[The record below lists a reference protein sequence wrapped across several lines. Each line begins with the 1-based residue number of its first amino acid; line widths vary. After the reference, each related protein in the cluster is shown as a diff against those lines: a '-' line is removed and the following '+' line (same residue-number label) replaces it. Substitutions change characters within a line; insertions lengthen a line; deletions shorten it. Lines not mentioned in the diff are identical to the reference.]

1 MLSIRWVCPCAVR
14 RRFPGNRR
22 DNRDSVSTSS
32 QNRYAPLPLF
42 LAAAVFILTGPVF
55 WIGVEAPGG
64 DRPVHVAENSA
75 LFQQVYPAMHYGF
88 GRLAQG
94 EFPLWNNRQLCG
106 VPFFADPRNAV
117 LQPLNAVFFFL
128 ETSRAMAVHA
138 FLSLSLMGF
147 FFVVFMRSMN
157 LRYIPAVLGG
167 MAYMC
172 CGATAAAMSRP
183 ACVNA
188 LVWLPLLLCL
198 VREFMTHRPC
208 GLLVAAGGIVT
219 ALLMLSG
226 APLMIFTT
234 LVLAFGYGAIALLRN
249 SPATEA
255 AGQTTPYN
263 RWERLRGLLMMA
275 CLGIALSCVQWLP
288 AVAWVRGLD
297 APLSFLAQF
306 SVDGEAPHTLRG
318 LLAQL
323 LEAHAAHLPALAYL
337 GVSALLLI
345 PSALFH
351 SIPRWERWFFFVC
364 AATLVLLP
372 LGRLESESSV
382 GALLALAYPASF
394 AACVLTALGADRLF
408 AVRRDPLTPRLWG
421 PLVLIAVVF
430 VLVFLI
436 VPDTVRGRMLPG
448 AAAIAL
454 FAVFRT
460 TWAGV
465 LSGVI
470 LLVFQFIDLNAS
482 LVNHQGHP
490 FFARESGVTVEEP
503 LASLVRE
510 TALDD
515 RVLVSAYPGE
525 CCVHPNMGMSSGFR
539 MAGASG
545 IPLTPE
551 QRVWWEAL
559 EQAGIVNAATPSL
572 ATPRAAEA
580 DDNSQASSRAGLLDV
595 MAVRAMVIAG
605 QEESGVPA
613 LADARLRRRG
623 GHGDVSVY
631 ANEDVV
637 PRVSWSPSWQIALEI
652 RAAIEA
658 LCAPDFDSRKKCIV
672 VPVDTALSHLVNV
685 IPEPAP
691 ASGPEAAMPEAQ
703 ANLMLLDDLP
713 EEITISVDAPA
724 PGIVVLSDT
733 YDADWRATVNGT
745 AAPIL
750 RVNGLFRGVALPEGK
765 NMVSFVYRPRFFY
778 IGALVS
784 GFTLAALFLRGLHA
798 LARKRLA
805 QNG

>member
-1 MLSIRWVCPCAVR
+1 
-14 RRFPGNRR
+14 
-22 DNRDSVSTSS
+22 VSTSS

-42 LAAAVFILTGPVF
+42 LVAAVFILAGPVF
-55 WIGVEAPGG
+55 WIGVESPGG
-64 DRPVHVAENSA
+64 DRPVHVAEDSA

-88 GRLAQG
+88 GRLSRG

-106 VPFFADPRNAV
+106 VPFFADPRNAI

-138 FLSLSLMGF
+138 FLALSLMGF
-147 FFVVFMRSMN
+147 FFVMFMRSMN
-157 LRYIPAVLGG
+157 LRYIPALLGG

-188 LVWLPLLLCL
+188 LVWLPLLFCL
-198 VREFMTHRPC
+198 IREFVTRRPRRSAA
-208 GLLVAAGGIVT
+208 VAGGIVT

-226 APLMIFTT
+226 APLMTITT
-234 LVLAFGYGAIALLRN
+234 LVLAFGYGAIAVTRN
-249 SPATEA
+249 SPATEV
-255 AGQTTPYN
+255 AGQAATHH
-263 RWERLRGLLMMA
+263 RWERLRGLLLMA
-275 CLGIALSCVQWLP
+275 VLGTALSCVQWLP
-288 AVAWVRGLD
+288 ALAWVRGLD

-323 LEAHAAHLPALAYL
+323 LEGYAAHLPALAYL

-345 PSALFH
+345 PPALFH
-351 SIPRWERWFFFVC
+351 SIPRWERWFFFLT
-364 AATLVLLP
+364 AAALALLP
-372 LGRLESESSV
+372 LGRMESESS
-382 GALLALAYPASF
+382 GSALLALAYPASF

-421 PLVLIAVVF
+421 PLILIAVVF
-430 VLVFLI
+430 ALVFFL

-460 TWAGV
+460 AWAGV

-490 FFARESGVTVEEP
+490 FFARESGVTVQEP
-503 LASLVRE
+503 LASLMHE

-515 RVLVSAYPGE
+515 RVLVSPYPGE

-551 QRVWWEAL
+551 QRLWWEAL
-559 EQAGIVNAATPSL
+559 EQAGVVNAAAPSL
-572 ATPRAAEA
+572 TTLSATETEA
-580 DDNSQASSRAGLLDV
+580 QSQATSRAGLLDV

-605 QEESGVPA
+605 QEESATPA
-613 LADARLRRRG
+613 LEEARLRRRG

-652 RAAIEA
+652 RAAIQA
-658 LCAPDFDSRKKCIV
+658 ICAPDFDSRKKCIV
-672 VPVDTALSHLVNV
+672 VPVDTALSHLVHV

-691 ASGPEAAMPEAQ
+691 PSGPEAVTPEAQ
-703 ANLMLLDDLP
+703 ASLMLLDDLP
-713 EEITISVDAPA
+713 EEITISVDAPT
-724 PGIVVLSDT
+724 PGILVLSDT
-733 YDADWRATVNGT
+733 YDADWRATINGT

-765 NMVSFVYRPRFFY
+765 NMVRFVYRPRFFY
-778 IGALVS
+778 IGALITVL
-784 GFTLAALFLRGLHA
+784 TLAALVLRGVYS
-798 LARKRLA
+798 LARRKSV
-805 QNG
+805 QEV